1 MNQDHVENTRR
12 IARNTVWL
20 YGRMAITMVVSLYTY
35 RVILHAL
42 GVEDYGIYNVVGAF
56 VAFFSLISSGLSSSI
71 GRFLAFELG
80 SGNTGNLRR
89 VFSTAMA
96 IQCSLALIIML
107 AGESFG
113 IWFINSNLNIPPERL
128 TAACWVFQFSILTFM
143 SGLLTLPYTAL
154 ITAHEKMGAF
164 AVFGILDV
172 VIRLAI
178 ALFIAYACPS
188 ADHLIVYGLLLMLQ
202 SFIMQT
208 IYIVYCRRHFPECR
222 IKLRFHKKHARDMI
236 GFAWWNT
243 IGCSA
248 ALFKDQGVNVLINI
262 FFGPVANAARGLSY
276 SVAGTACSFTN
287 NLMAAIHP
295 QVTKSFAAN
304 DRQYCHSLVDRGSR
318 FAFYIIMVLAIPIML
333 DTPYLLRLWLG
344 SYPSDT
350 VLFTR
355 LVLILTMIDVLSA
368 TLITLQAATGRI
380 RDYQLVVGGVLLLNF
395 PVTYILFKIGCPAY
409 STFVAAIV
417 ISLSCLILRLLFL
430 RKMAGLGMRRYL
442 RSVILRVFLVTA
454 LASTLPL
461 AVHINMDESFLRLA
475 AESAASLL
483 SSAAAVLSVGC
494 DTSERR
500 FIMDILSKFRHRA
513 MALVGIR

>member
-1 MNQDHVENTRR
+1 MIGNHAENTRR

-20 YGRMAITMVVSLYTY
+20 YGRMAITMVVSLYTS

-80 SGNTGNLRR
+80 SGNTLNLRR
-89 VFSTAMA
+89 VFSTALA
-96 IQCSLALIIML
+96 IQLSLALIIML

-113 IWFINSNLNIPPERL
+113 IWFINTNLNIPPERL

-143 SGLLTLPYTAL
+143 SSLLTLPYTAL
-154 ITAHEKMGAF
+154 IGAHERMGAF
-164 AVFGILDV
+164 AAFGILDV
-172 VIRLAI
+172 FIRLAI
-178 ALFIAYACPS
+178 ALFIAHACPS
-188 ADHLIVYGLLLMLQ
+188 ADHLIVYGILLLLQ
-202 SFIMQT
+202 AFTMQA
-208 IYIVYCRRHFPECR
+208 IYIVYCRRHFPESR
-222 IKLRFHKKHARDMI
+222 VGFRFYKGQARDMI

-243 IGCSA
+243 IGCTA
-248 ALFKDQGVNVLINI
+248 GLFKDQGVNVLINI

-276 SVAGTACSFTN
+276 SVAGMACSFTN
-287 NLMAAIHP
+287 NFMAAIHP

-318 FAFYIIMVLAIPIML
+318 FAFYLIMTLAIPIML

-344 SYPSDT
+344 TYPPDT

-355 LVLILTMIDVLSA
+355 LVLVITMINVLSS

-380 RDYQLVVGGVLLLNF
+380 RNYQLVVGGVLLLNF
-395 PVTYILFKIGCPAY
+395 PVTYILFKLGCPAY

-417 ISLSCLILRLLFL
+417 ISLACLVLRLLFL

-442 RSVILRVFLVTA
+442 RSVVMRAILVTA
-454 LASTLPL
+454 LASTLPV
-461 AVHINMDESFLRLA
+461 AVHMAMDESFLRLA

-483 SSAAAVLSVGC
+483 SSGATVLTIGC
-494 DTSERR
+494 DRSERQ
-500 FIMDILSKFRHRA
+500 FLISLLSKFRHRA
-513 MALVGIR
+513 ISLVKS